1 MDLQRAKEQIEKL
14 KEESQANKDH
24 MIQVPGILRLVF
36 MLQCFDYLL

>member
-24 MIQVPGILRLVF
+24 MIQVHGILRLVF